1 MKIIYEDLDK
11 KILIKA
17 KDERVMEVIFYDS
30 LLHNIYRAKVVNK
43 IDSLGAY
50 FVEIPGGEKLFLKST
65 LGYKI
70 GDSVVVE
77 YVRDPANGKLGLAS
91 ENFKLENKAYRITR
105 YPLRK
110 RPRLKKG
117 LEKDLGLY
125 EDIKAKKK
133 WLIRQEKFLPSP
145 KILLDRSIRD
155 DYINDHPDYEV
166 KAFDI
171 SKSSMFLDLKNNLL
185 TNELEYKLMSIIIDE
200 LETMTVVD
208 VNTAAKKSK
217 QRKKDF
223 LLNINLEII
232 DFIVYNLKLRN
243 IGGMVIID
251 FLRSGGEDKIRQEL
265 KKAIDKYDL
274 EGEIFGFTPM
284 GLFEM
289 TIKRRGDSLRANL
302 EKRNLLS

>member
-1 MKIIYEDLDK
+1 
-11 KILIKA
+11 
-17 KDERVMEVIFYDS
+17 
-30 LLHNIYRAKVVNK
+30 
-43 IDSLGAY
+43 
-50 FVEIPGGEKLFLKST
+50 
-65 LGYKI
+65 
-70 GDSVVVE
+70 
-77 YVRDPANGKLGLAS
+77 
-91 ENFKLENKAYRITR
+91 
-105 YPLRK
+105 
-110 RPRLKKG
+110 
-117 LEKDLGLY
+117 
-125 EDIKAKKK
+125 
-133 WLIRQEKFLPSP
+133 
-145 KILLDRSIRD
+145 
-155 DYINDHPDYEV
+155 
-166 KAFDI
+166 
-171 SKSSMFLDLKNNLL
+171 MFLDLKNNLL